1 MRRRRS
7 FTQPKARR
15 KTGGLEKE
23 ERQSTNA
30 GTPVPRAKLRQRG
43 IATTKAGL
51 PGGKERR
58 QSCYRKKRSG
68 RWTTEKKEER
78 KVEDKKDSG
87 TDKSAKGKGRRRDGE
102 TW

>member
-30 GTPVPRAKLRQRG
+30 GTPDPRAKHRQRG

-58 QSCYRKKRSG
+58 QSRYRKK
-68 RWTTEKKEER
+68 KKREM
-78 KVEDKKDSG
+78 D
-87 TDKSAKGKGRRRDGE
+87 DGE
-102 TW
+102 EGGAEGGRQEGQRNGQVS